1 MQGYSSEV
9 MSRLSIDHEY
19 VFTLTS
25 YDGHKYYCTPQSNM
39 AMNFAAE
46 TKYILCIYI
55 AQYNH
60 NNNIYNYTMC
70 VTNDYAVVNTL

>member
-39 AMNFAAE
+39 AMNCAAE
-46 TKYILCIYI
+46 TNYILCIYV

-60 NNNIYNYTMC
+60 NNIRTMC
-70 VTNDYAVVNTL
+70 VTNNYAVVNTL